1 MFSRIYIHI
10 PFCKHKCSYCAF
22 VSRPG
27 TSGEIENYVRILMT
41 EIRIASHEI
50 PSSSLVDSIYFGGGT
65 PSLLEPSQVREILRT
80 LSNFC
85 DIAADAEITLE
96 TNPGTA
102 DIHKFK
108 KFRAAGINRLSI
120 GVQSFNDAMLSALG
134 RVHTAQQAISCVETA
149 RKSGFDNIALDLIH
163 SLPGQT
169 MDMWRKDISRCLALS
184 PSHISV
190 YGLTIEEGT
199 PFAALYAKNDIS
211 DDELSADMFEASHS
225 LLASA
230 GYEHYEIANY
240 ALPGF
245 QSRHNC
251 GYWKRDGYLGFGCA
265 AHSFLR
271 DDLYGARFSNN
282 ADLAKY
288 SSSVTG
294 VLLPRNDITRL
305 SRDAAMEEFMFLGL
319 RMADGVTFSSFKREF
334 GASLEDEYGDIISD
348 LAEQQLL
355 TADKNGAHL
364 TTRGM
369 LLSNQV
375 FMRFLR

>member
-10 PFCKHKCSYCAF
+10 PFCKRKCSYCVF
-22 VSRPG
+22 VSRAG
-27 TSGEIENYVRILMT
+27 TSSEIERYVRILMA
-41 EIRIASHEI
+41 EIRLAARETPCI
-50 PSSSLVDSIYFGGGT
+50 SSVDSIYFGGGT
-65 PSLLEPSQVREILRT
+65 PSLLEPSQMREILGAI
-80 LSNFC
+80 SNLYN
-85 DIAADAEITLE
+85 IAADAEITLE

-108 KFRAAGINRLSI
+108 KFRSAGINRLSI

-134 RVHTAQQAISCVETA
+134 RAHTVQQALSCMEAA
-149 RKSGFDNIALDLIH
+149 RNSGFDNVAIDLIH
-163 SLPGQT
+163 ALHDQT
-169 MDMWRKDISRCLALS
+169 LDMWRKDISQAVALA
-184 PSHISV
+184 PNHISV

-199 PFAALYAKNDIS
+199 PFAALYAQNTAS
-211 DDELSADMFEASHS
+211 DDELSADMFEAAHC
-225 LLASA
+225 LLTNV
-230 GYEHYEIANY
+230 GYEHYEISNY
-240 ALPGF
+240 ASPGF
-245 QSRHNC
+245 RSRHNC

-271 DDLYGARFSNN
+271 DDLYGARFSND

-294 VLLPRNDITRL
+294 GNLPHNDITRL

-355 TADKNGAHL
+355 TVDKNGAHL

-369 LLSNQV
+369 LLSNHV